1 MCRRSELTFFYQEG
15 TSFLFPDPWEKYIT
29 VIPEVERHDMI
40 SAYYRR
46 VTEDDPVVRLEA
58 AKAWTT
64 WEMSTSNL
72 IPNEAKIAQGE
83 DPKFAEGEKRAIV
96 NAIDHFVFDN
106 F

>member
-1 MCRRSELTFFYQEG
+1 MCRRPELAFFYQEG
-15 TSFLFPDPWEKYIT
+15 SSWLFPDAWEKYIAI
-29 VIPEVERHDMI
+29 IPTAERHDMI

-46 VTEDDPVVRLEA
+46 VTDDDPAVRLEA

-83 DPKFAEGEKRAIV
+83 DPKFAEVRDVDIS
-96 NAIDHFVFDN
+96 
-106 F
+106 